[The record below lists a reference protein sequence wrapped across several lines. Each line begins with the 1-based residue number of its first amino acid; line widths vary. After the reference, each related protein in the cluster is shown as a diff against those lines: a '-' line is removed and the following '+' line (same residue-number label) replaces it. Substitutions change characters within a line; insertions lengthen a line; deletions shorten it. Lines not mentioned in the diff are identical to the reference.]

1 MQSTV
6 VRTRA
11 GTLTIRPLRN
21 GDTETVQAVFDA
33 LGHESRRLRF
43 GSAKP
48 VLDPQEL
55 AELSRADGHHHALVG
70 SIAGTP
76 IGIARLVRD
85 AGSRH
90 VAEVASA
97 VADEWQGRGVGTA
110 LMRALVA
117 DAAAAGITHVRADI
131 LLENRASLSLLRKA
145 TTIVSRR
152 VVGGDLAV
160 IALTT

>member
-33 LGHESRRLRF
+33 LGDDSRRLRF

-48 VLDPQEL
+48 VLGPKEL
-55 AELSRADGHHHALVG
+55 ADLSRADGLHHALVG
-70 SIAGTP
+70 YMAGTP
-76 IGIARLVRD
+76 VGIARLVRD
-85 AGSRH
+85 ASSRH
-90 VAEVASA
+90 IAEVAYA

-117 DAAAAGITHVRADI
+117 DAAAAGITHVHADI
-131 LLENRASLSLLRKA
+131 RMENRASLSLLRKA

-160 IALTT
+160 VALTS